1 MLVVVSDTHG
11 RSDHRLEGRTLEA
24 VREADLVLHAGDFL
38 TRSVLEA
45 FESEAREL
53 RAVYGNNDPTELRE
67 RLPADRVV
75 EWGGLRIV
83 VVHGHEH
90 SDTALAMLGRQAMA
104 DLVVVGHS
112 HRPGFDGERDP
123 PVLNPGSHADPRWHR
138 PAHAELRGT
147 GEEGRADGADGAS
160 VSGRIV
166 EPDGTLLASF
176 EL

>member
-11 RSDHRLEGRTLEA
+11 RTDHRMAGRTLEA
-24 VREADLVLHAGDFL
+24 VREAEVVLHAGDFL
-38 TRSVLEA
+38 TRSVLAA
-45 FESEAREL
+45 FEAEATDL

-67 RLPADRVV
+67 RLPAERVV
-75 EWGGLRIV
+75 EWGGLRIAMT
-83 VVHGHEH
+83 HGHDH
-90 SDTALAMLGRQAMA
+90 SDTGLTMFGRQAMA

-138 PAHAELRGT
+138 PAHAELWVD
-147 GEEGRADGADGAS
+147 GEGS
-160 VSGRIV
+160 VRGRIV
-166 EPDGTLLASF
+166 EPDGTLLKSF

>member
-11 RSDHRLEGRTLEA
+11 RADHRMEGRTLEA
-24 VREADLVLHAGDFL
+24 VREAELVLHAGDFL
-38 TRSVLEA
+38 TRSVLDSFEA
-45 FESEAREL
+45 EAADL

-75 EWGGLRIV
+75 EWDGLRIAMA
-83 VVHGHEH
+83 HGHEH
-90 SDTALAMLGRQAMA
+90 PGTALAMFGRQAMA

-112 HRPGFDGERDP
+112 HKPGFDARGDP

-138 PAHAELRGT
+138 PAHAELQWTDGEGVRG
-147 GEEGRADGADGAS
+147 RL
-160 VSGRIV
+160 V
-166 EPDGTLLASF
+166 EPDGTLLGSF

>member
-11 RSDHRLEGRTLEA
+11 RNDHRMEGRTLEA
-24 VREADLVLHAGDFL
+24 VREADLVVHAGDFL

-45 FESEAREL
+45 FEAESAEL

-75 EWGGLRIV
+75 EWGGLRIAV
-83 VVHGHEH
+83 AHGHEH
-90 SDTALAMLGRQAMA
+90 SDTALSMFGRGAMA

-112 HRPGFDGERDP
+112 HRPGFGGERDP

-138 PAHAELRGT
+138 PAHAELRTATAGS
-147 GEEGRADGADGAS
+147 GS
-160 VSGRIV
+160 VSGRLV
-166 EPDGTLLASF
+166 EPDGTLLESF

>member
-11 RSDHRLEGRTLEA
+11 RTDHRMEGHTLEA
-24 VREADLVLHAGDFL
+24 VREAELVLHAGDFL

-45 FESEAREL
+45 FEAEAGDL

-67 RLPADRVV
+67 RLPADRIV
-75 EWGGLRIV
+75 EWAGLRIGMA
-83 VVHGHEH
+83 HGHEH
-90 SDTALAMLGRQAMA
+90 SDTALSMFGREAMA

-112 HRPGFDGERDP
+112 HKPGFDGERDP

-138 PAHAELRGT
+138 PAHAELRADGT
-147 GEEGRADGADGAS
+147 GGEHGVAGRL
-160 VSGRIV
+160 V
-166 EPDGTLLASF
+166 EPGGALLDSF